1 MLAPSLQLQYCIS
14 CSIYAV
20 IVLADYVVVAIVTIV
35 VLAAIFMLQHEL
47 RLSICSNCLFAATF
61 GFVAILSAIIVLP
74 GG

>member
-35 VLAAIFMLQHEL
+35 V
-47 RLSICSNCLFAATF
+47 
-61 GFVAILSAIIVLP
+61 
-74 GG
+74 